1 MKKNLKSTLFVLIP
15 AILIEFYFFVKAGLK
30 MSETFFFIWF
40 VVFITLFSFRWVNG
54 SASLMG
60 IGGGSNRFLASKFS
74 ESMFNIADSEKSQKS
89 DLGLDLVFLGIAIV
103 NLLLSLLSYYIS
115 R

>member
-1 MKKNLKSTLFVLIP
+1 MKKHLKSTLFVLIP
-15 AILIEFYFFVKAGLK
+15 AILVELYFFSKAGFN

-54 SASLMG
+54 GASLMG
-60 IGGGSNRFLASKFS
+60 IGGSSNRFLASKFS
-74 ESMFNIADSEKSQKS
+74 ESMFNVPDAEKSKKS
-89 DLGLDLVFLGIAIV
+89 DLGLDPVFLGIAIA
-103 NLLLSLLSYYIS
+103 NLLLSLLSYYMG

>member
-1 MKKNLKSTLFVLIP
+1 
-15 AILIEFYFFVKAGLK
+15 
-30 MSETFFFIWF
+30 
-40 VVFITLFSFRWVNG
+40 
-54 SASLMG
+54 
-60 IGGGSNRFLASKFS
+60 
-74 ESMFNIADSEKSQKS
+74 MFNAADSEKAKKS

>member
-1 MKKNLKSTLFVLIP
+1 MKNNLKSTIFVFIP
-15 AILIEFYFFVKAGLK
+15 AILIELYFYVKAGLK

-60 IGGGSNRFLASKFS
+60 IGGSSNRFLASKFS
-74 ESMFNIADSEKSQKS
+74 ESMFNVADSEKAKKS
-89 DLGLDLVFLGIAIV
+89 DLGLDLVLLGIAIV